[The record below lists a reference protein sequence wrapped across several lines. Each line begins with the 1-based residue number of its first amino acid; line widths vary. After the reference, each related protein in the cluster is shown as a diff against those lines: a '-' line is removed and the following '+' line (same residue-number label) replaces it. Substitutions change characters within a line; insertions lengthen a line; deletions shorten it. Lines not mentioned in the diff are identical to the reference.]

1 MQKLEGLPI
10 VLDVTHTKAGSKVL
24 AENISKIYGKVTVVF
39 GVLSDKDI
47 EGIAANLSKI
57 ATKVI
62 VTTPISER
70 SADIKIVEDA
80 ARKHIQ
86 DVTVIPSIDDAFDK
100 AMEIRGEET
109 VLITGSFIM
118 AEDALKWLRRTSAG
132 F

>member
-24 AENISKIYGKVTVVF
+24 ADNISKIYGKVTVVF

-47 EGIAANLSKI
+47 EGIVSNISRIASKI
-57 ATKVI
+57 I
-62 VTTPISER
+62 VTTPVSER
-70 SADIKIVEDA
+70 SADIRKVEKA
-80 ARKHIQ
+80 VREH
-86 DVTVIPSIDDAFDK
+86 IDDAFDK